1 MTNRTDTARGA
12 LAALAF
18 ALIAASAAAQTYPDR
33 PIRVIVPYPPGGSA
47 DVMPRLLGP
56 RMSED
61 LGQQVIFEN
70 KPGASG
76 TIGMSQLAAAKPD
89 GYTLGATAPGA
100 VVVFPHLRQLSFDPL
115 RDMVPIGLI
124 ATVPH
129 AVVVNAALPIKSVR
143 ELIDFVKA
151 RPGKVNFGSTGAT
164 SLARLSAEIFNRAAG
179 LDVVHVAY
187 QGGSPTATAIASG
200 EVQFGVPDLGSML
213 TQIRA
218 GQIRALAV
226 TTPARSHVMP
236 ELPTVAEAGIA
247 DYSITAWVGFLA
259 PTGTPAEVIA
269 RLNAAMAKALAAPE
283 VRERLLDLGGDPAPG
298 SPEMFGRQ
306 LRDDSAKYAKV
317 IKDAGITAE

>member
-1 MTNRTDTARGA
+1 MTHPIGFARGA
-12 LAALAF
+12 LLAI
-18 ALIAASAAAQTYPDR
+18 ALIAAPAAAQTYPDR

-56 RMSED
+56 RMSEE

-100 VVVFPHLRQLSFDPL
+100 VVVFPHLRPLSFDPL
-115 RDMVPIGLI
+115 KDMVPIGMI
-124 ATVPH
+124 AIVPH
-129 AVVVNAALPIKSVR
+129 AVVVNAALPVRTVR
-143 ELIDFVKA
+143 ELIDYVKA
-151 RPGKVNFGSTGAT
+151 RPGAVNFGSTGAT

-187 QGGSPTATAIASG
+187 QGGSPTAAALASG

-236 ELPTVAEAGIA
+236 ELPTVAEAGIT
-247 DYSITAWVGFLA
+247 DFTVTAWVGFLA
-259 PTGTPAEVIA
+259 PTGTPAEIID
-269 RLNAAMAKALAAPE
+269 RLNAAMAKALGFPE
-283 VRERLLDLGGDPAPG
+283 VRERLLELGGDPSPG
-298 SPEMFGRQ
+298 KPEVFARQ
-306 LRDDSAKYAKV
+306 LREDSAKYAKV
-317 IKDAGITAE
+317 IHDAGIKAE